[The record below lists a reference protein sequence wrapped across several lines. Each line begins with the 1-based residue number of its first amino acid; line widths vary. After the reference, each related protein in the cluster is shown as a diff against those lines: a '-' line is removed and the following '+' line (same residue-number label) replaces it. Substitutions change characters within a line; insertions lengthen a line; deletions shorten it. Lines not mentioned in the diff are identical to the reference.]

1 VERVISADGFSSCL
15 RPRTARY
22 AALPGARSF
31 LRRALPPAPSFLRA
45 TCSMPT
51 RCSGNYGEKTMRNWH
66 PLAVLALFIVVC
78 FAVAGSG
85 SVFTTGSVRDWYPM
99 LRRPSWTPPSWLFG
113 PVWTILYLMM
123 AIAAWLVWR
132 RRELIDVRSSLGL
145 FAFQLILNAVWSPLF
160 FGLKNPLAGLLDII
174 PLWAA
179 ILATLIS
186 FWKIAPAAG
195 ILLIPYWFW
204 VSFATALNFAIWKMN
219 R

>member
-1 VERVISADGFSSCL
+1 MAVPVIEFRASIVIGSGSLSFEMIRALVERLPAMIAPRH
-15 RPRTARY
+15 RP
-22 AALPGARSF
+22 
-31 LRRALPPAPSFLRA
+31 
-45 TCSMPT
+45 
-51 RCSGNYGEKTMRNWH
+51 CSGNNGEKTMRNWN
-66 PLAVLALFIVVC
+66 PLAVLVLFIAVC

-85 SVFTTGSVRDWYPM
+85 SVFTTGSVREWYPM
-99 LRRPSWTPPSWLFG
+99 LRSPSWTPPSWLFG

-132 RRELIDVRSSLGL
+132 RRGLVDVRSSLGL
-145 FAFQLILNAVWSPLF
+145 FAFQLILNAAWSPLF

-195 ILLIPYWFW
+195 VLLIPYWFW

-219 R
+219 Q